1 MRPKFC
7 SFNKLGIP
15 VAVIEHNAKLNE
27 LVVDLGRSLL
37 QYAAEVSPWAKTGA
51 LDNEMSRLAAR
62 QRNSVGRIVDLLVSR
77 GWSVD
82 FGLYPT
88 DYGDLHFLSWNY
100 FVPKL
105 QQSQEALV
113 AELDEAVHTCIDDA
127 EAVSVLRDVLTE
139 EQQVATA
146 LQALLT
152 PSTPAIA
159 AR

>member
-1 MRPKFC
+1 MAA
-7 SFNKLGIP
+7 IT
-15 VAVIEHNAKLNE
+15 HNAKLNE

-51 LDNEMSRLAAR
+51 LSEDMARLAAR
-62 QRNSVGRIVDLLVSR
+62 QRESVGKLVDLLAAR
-77 GWSVD
+77 GWFVD
-82 FGLYPT
+82 FGVYPT

-105 QQSQEALV
+105 QQSQDALV

-127 EAVSVLRDVLTE
+127 EAVTLLREIFE
-139 EQQVATA
+139 EERQVATA
-146 LQALLT
+146 LNALLA
-152 PSTPAIA
+152 PAAVA

>member
-1 MRPKFC
+1 M
-7 SFNKLGIP
+7 
-15 VAVIEHNAKLNE
+15 AVIAHNAKLNE

-51 LDNEMSRLAAR
+51 LADEMARLAAR
-62 QRNSVGRIVDLLVSR
+62 QRESVGKLVDLLASR
-77 GWSVD
+77 GWFVD
-82 FGLYPT
+82 FGVYPT

-127 EAVSVLRDVLTE
+127 EAVMVLREVLE
-139 EQQVATA
+139 EERQVATA
-146 LQALLT
+146 LTALLS
-152 PSTPAIA
+152 PSAPVTA

>member
-1 MRPKFC
+1 M
-7 SFNKLGIP
+7 
-15 VAVIEHNAKLNE
+15 AVIEHNAKLNE

-62 QRNSVGRIVDLLVSR
+62 QRDSVGRIVDLLVSR

-82 FGLYPT
+82 FGVYPT

-113 AELDEAVHTCIDDA
+113 TELDEAVHTCIDDA
-127 EAVSVLRDVLTE
+127 EAVAVLRDVLTK

-146 LQALLT
+146 LKALLA
-152 PSTPAIA
+152 PSTAAIT

>member
-1 MRPKFC
+1 M
-7 SFNKLGIP
+7 
-15 VAVIEHNAKLNE
+15 AVITHNAKLNE

-62 QRNSVGRIVDLLVSR
+62 QRDSVGRIVDLLVSR

-82 FGLYPT
+82 FGVYPT

-113 AELDEAVHTCIDDA
+113 TELDEAVHTCIDDA
-127 EAVSVLRDVLTE
+127 EAVAVLRDVLTE

-146 LQALLT
+146 LKALLS